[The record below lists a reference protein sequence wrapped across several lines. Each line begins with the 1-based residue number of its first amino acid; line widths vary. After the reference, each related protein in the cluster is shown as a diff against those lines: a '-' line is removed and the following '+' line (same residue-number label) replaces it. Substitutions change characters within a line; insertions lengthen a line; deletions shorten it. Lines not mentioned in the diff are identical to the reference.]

1 MRDRMRTW
9 LADVLTAIV
18 FLAFSALYYFYL
30 IPTWVVSS
38 MPEVHIG
45 QATLSP
51 DLLPRITIVLFAI
64 VSVTLGTSALRKKS
78 DGIIEKADRNTFFKV
93 ISVFLMT
100 YTYIY
105 ALYLVGF
112 LIASPVFV
120 VALVTFFG
128 FRDWRYIVPLA
139 LLFPTTLSYFFWYSF
154 QVILPE
160 GSLLLR

>member
-1 MRDRMRTW
+1 MRTR
-9 LADVLTAIV
+9 LADIIIAVV
-18 FLAFSALYYFYL
+18 FLVFSAFYYFYL

-51 DLLPRITIVLFAI
+51 DLLPRITIILFAI
-64 VSVTLGTSALRKKS
+64 VSVTLGMSALRQKS

-93 ISVFLMT
+93 LSVFFFT

-105 ALYLVGF
+105 ALNLVGF
-112 LIASPVFV
+112 LIASPFYIV
-120 VALVTFFG
+120 VLITFFG

-160 GSLLLR
+160 GSLF